1 MAELDGNQRYT
12 IVGHHSLYNR
22 MVLATAIVGTTAR
35 GRQLP
40 RDVLSGVRRR
50 VIKVSPF
57 DALASRFDAD
67 RSFGMAG
74 LVDEAREE
82 EFWYIEVDNHERFS
96 AFLGAYDLG
105 K

>member
-1 MAELDGNQRYT
+1 
-12 IVGHHSLYNR
+12 
-22 MVLATAIVGTTAR
+22 
-35 GRQLP
+35 
-40 RDVLSGVRRR
+40 
-50 VIKVSPF
+50 
-57 DALASRFDAD
+57 
-67 RSFGMAG
+67 MAG